1 MYTSNIKSVIDVGMD
16 DAMAA
21 GAWPE
26 KENPNTTRINEI
38 IDYVKQVYIFYWP
51 SACRD
56 SADPG
61 FYNIQSILNGN
72 DF

>member
-1 MYTSNIKSVIDVGMD
+1 ME

-38 IDYVKQVYIFYWP
+38 IDYVKQVRCQVSTDRGSGIFP
-51 SACRD
+51 SQISNFVLFRF
-56 SADPG
+56 PRIKR
-61 FYNIQSILNGN
+61 F
-72 DF
+72 

>member
-1 MYTSNIKSVIDVGMD
+1 ME

-38 IDYVKQVYIFYWP
+38 IDYVKQVRRSGINGPRFRQFSKSDFQLYL
-51 SACRD
+51 
-56 SADPG
+56 G
-61 FYNIQSILNGN
+61 FLESSV
-72 DF
+72 FSPCKTK

>member
-1 MYTSNIKSVIDVGMD
+1 MIVQWIYTSNISVIDVGME

-38 IDYVKQVYIFYWP
+38 IDYVKQVTPF
-51 SACRD
+51 RTG
-56 SADPG
+56 ADRVTVDR
-61 FYNIQSILNGN
+61 F
-72 DF
+72 

>member
-1 MYTSNIKSVIDVGMD
+1 ME

-38 IDYVKQVYIFYWP
+38 IDYVKQVCHYTCHRHYA
-51 SACRD
+51 S
-56 SADPG
+56 
-61 FYNIQSILNGN
+61 QL
-72 DF
+72 

>member
-1 MYTSNIKSVIDVGMD
+1 ME

-38 IDYVKQVYIFYWP
+38 IDYVKQVGVDRWLSGNPRTFFNRQFSGFIEP
-51 SACRD
+51 SVFSPSKTKQACFDTSYR
-56 SADPG
+56 
-61 FYNIQSILNGN
+61 
-72 DF
+72 

>member
-1 MYTSNIKSVIDVGMD
+1 MIFYSSNISVIDVGME

-38 IDYVKQVYIFYWP
+38 IDYVKQVNTRWP
-51 SACRD
+51 WT
-56 SADPG
+56 
-61 FYNIQSILNGN
+61 
-72 DF
+72 DFIGGTT

>member
-1 MYTSNIKSVIDVGMD
+1 MIFYRSNISVIDVGME

-38 IDYVKQVYIFYWP
+38 IDYVKQVNTGWP
-51 SACRD
+51 WT
-56 SADPG
+56 
-61 FYNIQSILNGN
+61 
-72 DF
+72 DFIGGTTLGCIIWSFVDTH